1 VGQES
6 TSYFL
11 PVDPM
16 LEADVVAALRDG
28 GAEAGPPHDAWLD
41 LRLYSAHRYWI
52 DLRLRRAPATELEV
66 RIALT
71 NDDWSIRGPLERAF
85 AGLPAAV
92 AARQLRDCDGTELGA
107 PAEKGWSI
115 RLEDDYRARRA
126 DFIARVGEVTAP
138 ISADHVYLF
147 VHQTGT
153 WRDDDLALQWQRE
166 REISRIE
173 HMWDPPGGEAQL
185 PVRQPAP
192 ARLQRRS

>member
-11 PVDPM
+11 PVDPV

-28 GAEAGPPHDAWLD
+28 GAETGPPHDAWVG
-41 LRLYSAHRYWI
+41 LRLFSPHRYWI
-52 DLRLRRAPATELEV
+52 DLRLRRAPTTELEV

-92 AARQLRDCDGTELGA
+92 AAGQLRDCDGTELGA
-107 PAEKGWSI
+107 PAEKGWSM

-173 HMWDPPGGEAQL
+173 QMWDPPGAEPPQPLDHHDAQ
-185 PVRQPAP
+185 RS
-192 ARLQRRS
+192 RR